1 MNISKQ
7 SSQTLK
13 DILEFDESSKQNKS
27 IHDVVIPKN
36 GGGKEGCYTDG
47 FKVYTHLVY
56 RSSNEYHTLPP
67 RKKREFAIDRILMP
81 LLNENRKI
89 YRYNKK
95 MKAYVMMDLT
105 DKKALQNFTTKVVMQ
120 KFRDVTKQFDD
131 SDNINSNIK
140 RKILPTR
147 PVEHK
152 QAHHKKAKKVDPN
165 PVPEKSDQVSI
176 QDPWDDFYFDFGI
189 KSGSIGLN
197 ILSDSTSLASRCSNL
212 EEDYDLE
219 EDTERPVDI
228 SSQFSP
234 LLSILLS
241 HPYAQQFRETSGQS
255 LLNLDAIKR
264 GLDNGSYKSTLV
276 VERDLKRML
285 KGDESD
291 GTSTS
296 TTECGSNDFLALV
309 TNYCGGLR
317 TSA

>member
-1 MNISKQ
+1 MNHSKQ
-7 SSQTLK
+7 SIQPTK
-13 DILEFDESSKQNKS
+13 NIFEFDESSKQNKS

-47 FKVYTHLVY
+47 FKRYTRLVY
-56 RSSNEYHTLPP
+56 AFSNKYHTLPS
-67 RKKREFAIDRILMP
+67 RKKREFVIDMILMP
-81 LLNENRKI
+81 LLDEKRKF
-89 YRYNKK
+89 YRYDKK
-95 MKAYVMMDLT
+95 MKGYVMTDLT
-105 DKKALQNFTTKVVMQ
+105 DKKVLQNFTTKVVMQ

-131 SDNINSNIK
+131 NDNVNSNIK
-140 RKILPTR
+140 RKVLPTR
-147 PVEHK
+147 PAEHK
-152 QAHHKKAKKVDPN
+152 QAHHKKAKKVDLS
-165 PVPEKSDQVSI
+165 PVPEKSDQIPI
-176 QDPWDDFYFDFGI
+176 QEPGDAFYFDFGI
-189 KSGSIGLN
+189 KPGDIDFKT
-197 ILSDSTSLASRCSNL
+197 LSDSNSLASRCSNL
-212 EEDYDLE
+212 EEYSDFE

-241 HPYAQQFRETSGQS
+241 HPDAQQFRETAGQS

-264 GLDNGSYKSTLV
+264 GLDNGSYKSTSV

-291 GTSTS
+291 GTS

-317 TSA
+317 TLA